1 MRSPQIVGRRSAPFR
16 PGIHDWLPIAAVGWA
31 VVVGA
36 LIGVGGNLGLRGALL
51 VSALPLVVA
60 VVGRSTRGTLIGLA
74 VWLVALGLIRRLV
87 SSGTGAG
94 VSHDPLLLVGPAA
107 LGALFVVSATRG
119 AFRQRTPL
127 ASSVLLLSLLA
138 LVEAFNP
145 LQGGFLIGLGGLL
158 LVAFPMLAFW
168 VGRVLVDR
176 ALLRKLLRLVSVLA
190 LLGAFYGLVQQF
202 SGFPSW
208 DLRWINSAGYTALNV
223 NGFDRA
229 FGSFS
234 SAQEYAVFL
243 CIGLVSWVALFR
255 RGRLVWILF
264 QLVAISLIVT
274 AVVLE
279 SQRGAI
285 VDTVLALGAM
295 AAARTGRRPTGALLV
310 GALFLLVLFFGLNQF
325 ASSSN
330 TQATTTDS
338 VSALTSHLVSGLA
351 NPTGQHSTLPG
362 HFSILESGIESGFTE
377 PIGHGTGSI
386 TLAANSLGNA
396 ALLGTEMD
404 PSNAAEAFGFVGLL
418 LYLFVAGLGLSAVY
432 RLASRQRDPLAIA
445 VLGVAVVTVFQ
456 WLNGDLYSVAWLF
469 WLTLGWAD
477 FQQLEARLNVGSPDL
492 PMAELPN
499 ALNTPNLRTASP
511 QPRPQMRD

>member
-1 MRSPQIVGRRSAPFR
+1 MRPPQIAGLPSTHRPFAS
-16 PGIHDWLPIAAVGWA
+16 PNFLPLVAVGWA

-60 VVGRSTRGTLIGLA
+60 IVGRSTRGTLIGLA
-74 VWLVALGLIRRLV
+74 VWLVALGLVRRLV
-87 SSGTGAG
+87 SSGTGAS

-107 LGALFVVSATRG
+107 LGVLFIVSASRG
-119 AFRQRTPL
+119 AFRRKTPL

-158 LVAFPMLAFW
+158 LVMFPMLAFW

-176 ALLRKLLRLVSVLA
+176 DLMRLLLRLLSVLA
-190 LLGAFYGLVQQF
+190 ALDAFYGLVQQLA
-202 SGFPSW
+202 GFPSW
-208 DLRWINSAGYTALNV
+208 DLRWINSLGYSALNV
-223 NGFDRA
+223 GGFIRS

-234 SAQEYAVFL
+234 SSEEYTVFL

-255 RGRLVWILF
+255 RGRFVWVALQLISVALIGTALVL
-264 QLVAISLIVT
+264 A
-274 AVVLE
+274 

-285 VDTVLALGAM
+285 VLAVFALGAM
-295 AAARTGRRPTGALLV
+295 AAARTGRRPTGALLA
-310 GALFLLVLFFGLNQF
+310 GAFFLLVLYFGVSQF
-325 ASSSN
+325 ASTSN
-330 TQATTTDS
+330 TQATATSS

-351 NPTGQHSTLPG
+351 NPTGQQSTLPG
-362 HFSILESGIESGFTE
+362 HLSRLESGIASGFTE

-386 TLAANSLGNA
+386 TLAASNLGNA
-396 ALLGTEMD
+396 AALGTELD
-404 PSNAAEAFGFVGLL
+404 PSNAAVAFGFVGLL
-418 LYLFVAGLGLSAVY
+418 LYLFVAGRGLGTVY
-432 RLASRQRDPLAIA
+432 RLAALRRDPLSIA
-445 VLGVAVVTVFQ
+445 VLGVAGVTLFQ

-477 FQQLEARLNVGSPDL
+477 QQRLEEPWGVMDSESMLTSQVGGVGTGLFP
-492 PMAELPN
+492 
-499 ALNTPNLRTASP
+499 
-511 QPRPQMRD
+511 